1 MQVTTTN
8 TVVSS
13 FEPIELTIKIES
25 LAELKMLWS
34 QFNIN
39 MNNLQKYGEEV
50 KFSKNEADSVR
61 DAKTTL
67 WNNVNVIM
75 KEHM

>member
-50 KFSKNEADSVR
+50 KFSKNEADSVK

-67 WNNVNVIM
+67 WNNVHVIM